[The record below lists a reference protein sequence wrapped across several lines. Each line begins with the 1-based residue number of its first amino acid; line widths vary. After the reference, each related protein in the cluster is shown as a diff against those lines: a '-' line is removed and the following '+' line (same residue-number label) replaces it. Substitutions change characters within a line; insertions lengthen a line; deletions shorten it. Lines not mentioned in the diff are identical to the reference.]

1 MGLRKF
7 VSYCACC
14 RGCARYC
21 SVLHILLAAFA
32 TNRPS
37 LCPGRRS
44 SCPMGTTCNATATAM
59 SCIALDNATV
69 VSLPV
74 RNNNSLVSKNATVAD
89 GFCAI
94 IADYLPSDC
103 TCTDARC
110 ADTPMNSDA
119 HEFSLRAHSRVVS
132 LACHCIAPAVRCILL
147 FFGLET
153 TFKDKK
159 PIRWQGWWYR

>member
-1 MGLRKF
+1 
-7 VSYCACC
+7 
-14 RGCARYC
+14 
-21 SVLHILLAAFA
+21 
-32 TNRPS
+32 
-37 LCPGRRS
+37 
-44 SCPMGTTCNATATAM
+44 
-59 SCIALDNATV
+59 V

-132 LACHCIAPAVRCILL
+132 LACHCIAPAGAATP
-147 FFGLET
+147 FFG
-153 TFKDKK
+153 FGDHF
-159 PIRWQGWWYR
+159 